1 MKTKAELP
9 ECPVATTLTLL
20 NSKWKLLIVRNL
32 LVRPWRFNELK
43 ESLEGISQKVL
54 TESLKSMEADGL
66 VIRKEIKMFP
76 PMIVEYSLSPLG
88 ETLTP
93 ILQSMQDWGKQYK
106 ARLSEK

>member
-1 MKTKAELP
+1 
-9 ECPVATTLTLL
+9 
-20 NSKWKLLIVRNL
+20 
-32 LVRPWRFNELK
+32 
-43 ESLEGISQKVL
+43 
-54 TESLKSMEADGL
+54 MEADGL

>member
-1 MKTKAELP
+1 MIKKENLP

-20 NSKWKLLIVRNL
+20 SSKWKLLIVRNL

-43 ESLEGISQKVL
+43 ASLDGISQKVL

-66 VIRKEIKMFP
+66 IIRKEIKMFP

-88 ETLTP
+88 ETLAP
-93 ILQSMQDWGKQYK
+93 ILQSMQDWGKMYK
-106 ARLSEK
+106 ERLEA

>member
-1 MKTKAELP
+1 MIKKENLP

-20 NSKWKLLIVRNL
+20 SSKWKLLIVRNL

-43 ESLEGISQKVL
+43 ASLEGISQKVL

-66 VIRKEIKMFP
+66 IIRKEIKMFP

-88 ETLTP
+88 ETLAP
-93 ILQSMQDWGKQYK
+93 ILQSMQDWGRKYK
-106 ARLSEK
+106 AQFE